1 MFHAT
6 RSGSLHEPTAHPTVH
21 VLWGVFFGACCCAT
35 DEHHCDLCGCVEVR
49 SRSVLIGNGILKVGS
64 LSVLSA
70 NSYLEVVF
78 KQVQMN
84 LVKQARIGLVQ
95 RAKSSK

>member
-1 MFHAT
+1 VI
-6 RSGSLHEPTAHPTVH
+6 SLR
-21 VLWGVFFGACCCAT
+21 GVFFGACCFSN
-35 DEHHCDLCGCVEVR
+35 DERDCDLCGYVEVR

-64 LSVLSA
+64 LSVLNA